1 MVEITV
7 TEQNIE
13 KRMTKKKYV
22 DHLRDLWDSIKCANI
37 CSIGGPSRRREKGP
51 EKIFEEVIAENV
63 PNMGKE
69 TVNQVQEAQT
79 VPGRIT
85 QGGTHQDTY

>member
-22 DHLRDLWDSIKCANI
+22 DHLRDLWDIKHTNI
-37 CSIGGPSRRREKGP
+37 RIIGVPEREEREKRP
-51 EKIFEEVIAENV
+51 EKISEEIWLTISLEWER
-63 PNMGKE
+63 K
-69 TVNQVQEAQT
+69 
-79 VPGRIT
+79 
-85 QGGTHQDTY
+85 